1 MKKIS
6 IRITLLWLV
15 LIAGSV
21 HAQDPLIDDVDTAV
35 EPDWAMIRVH
45 FIMPINYVRHFPKD
59 HGQQLQIYF
68 TIAGMDTHNI
78 SLLEETRHVSATP
91 VFPDTTITY
100 APPVSLH
107 LQRDP
112 SSLSVRFDREVTY
125 EVRPGDDH
133 RSIVIYLPVVSA
145 QDAPPEAAQDKPS
158 RREKSGE

>member
-1 MKKIS
+1 MKEIF
-6 IRITLLWLV
+6 IRIVLLCLA
-15 LIAGSV
+15 LIACGV
-21 HAQDPLIDDVDTAV
+21 HAQEPLIDDVDTEV

-45 FIMPINYVRHFPKD
+45 FIMPVNYVRHFPKD
-59 HGQQLQIYF
+59 HGQQLQVYF
-68 TIAGMDTHNI
+68 TITGLDTQNL

-100 APPVSLH
+100 SPPVSLH

-133 RSIVIYLPVVSA
+133 RSIVIYFPVVPI
-145 QDAPPEAAQDKPS
+145 QDAPPATTHGKPS
-158 RREKSGE
+158 KQEETGK

>member
-1 MKKIS
+1 VK
-6 IRITLLWLV
+6 RILIATSLLLV
-15 LIAGSV
+15 LAAANV
-21 HAQDPLIDDVDTAV
+21 RAQDPLIDDVDTAV
-35 EPDWAMIRVH
+35 ESDWAMIRVH

-68 TIAGMDTHNI
+68 TISGMDTQNL

-91 VFPDTTITY
+91 VFPDTTIIY

-112 SSLSVRFDREVTY
+112 SSLSLRFDRDVSY

-133 RSIVIYLPVVSA
+133 RSIVIYLPVVSV
-145 QDAPPEAAQDKPS
+145 QNSPPDSAKEKPANHDT
-158 RREKSGE
+158 SGK

>member
-1 MKKIS
+1 VK
-6 IRITLLWLV
+6 RILIATSLLLV
-15 LIAGSV
+15 LAAANV
-21 HAQDPLIDDVDTAV
+21 RAQDPLIDDVDTAV
-35 EPDWAMIRVH
+35 ESDWAMIRVH

-68 TIAGMDTHNI
+68 TISGMDTQNL

-91 VFPDTTITY
+91 VFPDTTIIY

-112 SSLSVRFDREVTY
+112 SSLSLRFDRDVSY

-133 RSIVIYLPVVSA
+133 RSIVIYLPVVSV
-145 QDAPPEAAQDKPS
+145 QNSPPDSAKEKPANHDTTG
-158 RREKSGE
+158 K